1 MRRTPRLLL
10 VAGIVIFG
18 LVSYYAKR
26 VENPITGEKQ
36 SVSLTPAQEI
46 VLGLDSAPRM
56 TQELGGLEPDPGIRQ
71 RVQKLGE
78 ELVAQSVASQSPYKF
93 TFSVLQDQKTIN
105 AFALPGGPIFIT
117 RGLLDRLENDGQVAG
132 VLGHEIGHVL
142 ARHSAEQM
150 AKSELAQTLVG
161 AAAVAASDE
170 QGRSQSAEMTAVFVA
185 QMVQMKYGRGDELEA
200 DQLGV
205 RLLSEAGYDPRALIG
220 VMKIL
225 ESSTTGGRQ
234 PEFMSTHPDPGNRK
248 RAIQEAIDQRFPKGV
263 PAGLKGEARRRPP
276 VLAAAFRVQ
285 APELL
290 ARRPRP
296 IHAARGRR
304 VVGKQRWARENLI
317 RKARLADA
325 GARYGPMQDS
335 DDPA

>member
-1 MRRTPRLLL
+1 MRRTPRVLL
-10 VAGIVIFG
+10 VVGIVIFG

-26 VENPITGEKQ
+26 VVNPITGEKQ
-36 SVSLTPAQEI
+36 SVALTPAQEI
-46 VLGLDSAPRM
+46 VLGLDSAPKM
-56 TQELGGLEPDPGIRQ
+56 TEELGGLDPDPGVRQ
-71 RVQKLGE
+71 RVQRLGE
-78 ELVAQSVASQSPYKF
+78 GLAANSVASQSPYKF
-93 TFSVLQDQKTIN
+93 TFSVLQDRNTIN

-225 ESSTTGGRQ
+225 ERSSPGGRQ
-234 PEFMSTHPDPGNRK
+234 PEFMSTHPDPGNRE
-248 RAIQEAIDQRFPKGV
+248 RAIQEAIDQRFPGGV
-263 PAGLKGEARRRPP
+263 PAGMKGEARRHPP
-276 VLAAAFRVQ
+276 ALAATLRGPGPALS
-285 APELL
+285 AH
-290 ARRPRP
+290 RPRSFR
-296 IHAARGRR
+296 AVRR
-304 VVGKQRWARENLI
+304 TFEVAPGDGAPTFLI
-317 RKARLADA
+317 TEPRQQPQHERT
-325 GARYGPMQDS
+325 S
-335 DDPA
+335 T

>member
-1 MRRTPRLLL
+1 MRRTPRLL
-10 VAGIVIFG
+10 VVVGIVILG

-26 VENPITGEKQ
+26 VVNPITGEKQ
-36 SVSLTPAQEI
+36 SVSLTPDQEI
-46 VLGLDSAPRM
+46 VLGLNSAPQM
-56 TQELGGLEPDPGIRQ
+56 TEELGGLEPDPAVRQ

-78 ELVAQSVASQSPYKF
+78 ELVAQSVARQSPYKF
-93 TFSVLQDQKTIN
+93 SFSVLRDPKTIN

-117 RGLLDRLENDGQVAG
+117 RGLLDRLESDGQVAG

-205 RLLSEAGYDPRALIG
+205 RLISEAGYDPRALIG
-220 VMKIL
+220 VMKVL
-225 ESSTTGGRQ
+225 ESSSSGGRQ
-234 PEFMSTHPDPGNRK
+234 PEFMSTHPDPGNRQ
-248 RAIQEAIDQRFPKGV
+248 RAIEEAIQKRFPGGV
-263 PAGLKGEARRRPP
+263 PAGLKAEAPRHAPALHAALPARTPVRLRHTNYREARAGTRLEP
-276 VLAAAFRVQ
+276 AAFRLRAQ
-285 APELL
+285 APEGPPRVGP
-290 ARRPRP
+290 ARRSP
-296 IHAARGRR
+296 
-304 VVGKQRWARENLI
+304 
-317 RKARLADA
+317 
-325 GARYGPMQDS
+325 
-335 DDPA
+335 

>member
-1 MRRTPRLLL
+1 MRRTPRLL
-10 VAGIVIFG
+10 VVVGIVILG

-26 VENPITGEKQ
+26 VVNPITGEKQ
-36 SVSLTPAQEI
+36 SVSLTPDQEI
-46 VLGLDSAPRM
+46 VLGLNSAPQM
-56 TQELGGLEPDPGIRQ
+56 TEELGGLEPDPAVRQ

-78 ELVAQSVASQSPYKF
+78 ELVAQSVARQSPYKF
-93 TFSVLQDQKTIN
+93 SFSVLRDPKTIN

-117 RGLLDRLENDGQVAG
+117 RGLLDRLESDGQVAG

-170 QGRSQSAEMTAVFVA
+170 QGRSQSAEMTAAFVA

-225 ESSTTGGRQ
+225 ERSSPGGRQ
-234 PEFMSTHPDPGNRK
+234 PEFMSTHPDPGNRE
-248 RAIQEAIDQRFPKGV
+248 RAIQEAIDQRFPGGV
-263 PAGLKGEARRRPP
+263 PAGMKGEARRHPL
-276 VLAAAFRVQ
+276 VLAATLRGPGPALPAHRLRSLRAVRRTFEV
-285 APELL
+285 APAT
-290 ARRPRP
+290 ARRRSQ
-296 IHAARGRR
+296 G
-304 VVGKQRWARENLI
+304 E
-317 RKARLADA
+317 A
-325 GARYGPMQDS
+325 GS
-335 DDPA
+335 